1 MEKRELLEKGTERKD
16 TLMINFED
24 KRFAEFYPEL
34 LDEIYE
40 TYLEFLKPGKKPFVF
55 KEGLKAKQLIQVCW
69 NINEYKTKERE
80 IRALLKASKEVK
92 CENLLVITEDYEA
105 EEEIKIKDKFSCKVE
120 FLPLWKW
127 LLENPL
133 VM

>member
-1 MEKRELLEKGTERKD
+1 MELYYWKNPRHEEVD
-16 TLMINFED
+16 
-24 KRFAEFYPEL
+24 
-34 LDEIYE
+34 
-40 TYLEFLKPGKKPFVF
+40 FLV